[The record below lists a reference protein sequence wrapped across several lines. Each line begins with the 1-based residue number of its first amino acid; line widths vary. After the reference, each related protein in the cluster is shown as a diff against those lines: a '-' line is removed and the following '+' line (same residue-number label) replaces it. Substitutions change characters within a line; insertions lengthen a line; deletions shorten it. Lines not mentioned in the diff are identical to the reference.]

1 MELTILFILFTDKE
15 IPRMTNCPS
24 SLTVFLEPGQS
35 SQVSSQPHSSKK
47 NIGFLLRQEYLYSC
61 LIVMELLTDRDVERT
76 YFYRQH

>member
-47 NIGFLLRQEYLYSC
+47 NIVFFCVNKKSFIHTISFAFGSNRFNRKYLC
-61 LIVMELLTDRDVERT
+61 K
-76 YFYRQH
+76 

>member
-47 NIGFLLRQEYLYSC
+47 NIVF
-61 LIVMELLTDRDVERT
+61 
-76 YFYRQH
+76 FYGRNIYIAV